1 VIVDLSEE
9 SVHDEDS
16 GIEVSKR
23 DFSHNEVEQSKSS
36 KELVNGQLSVIGVVG
51 LEKDVFVEEFINGGA
66 SQGSQHFVDV
76 SLKSVTG
83 SKEDFLSFSVEDRRE
98 VFIIEIEGFQF
109 DIGDH
114 SVIIFSLIQSEHHRI
129 NGVYTISSSVSNQ
142 RRAGVSVIGIGEF
155 YILRFKI
162 MFRQSLKYY
171 IP

>member
-114 SVIIFSLIQSEHHRI
+114 SVIIFSDFLFGIEPKTSGGFSDRHR
-129 NGVYTISSSVSNQ
+129 
-142 RRAGVSVIGIGEF
+142 R
-155 YILRFKI
+155 IL
-162 MFRQSLKYY
+162 Y
-171 IP
+171 P